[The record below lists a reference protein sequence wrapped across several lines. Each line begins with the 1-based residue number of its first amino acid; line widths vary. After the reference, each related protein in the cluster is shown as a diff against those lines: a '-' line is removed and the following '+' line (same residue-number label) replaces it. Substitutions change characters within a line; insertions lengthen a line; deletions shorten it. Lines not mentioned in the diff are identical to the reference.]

1 MKILLAA
8 DGSESGGAIEIESR
22 VGGARYGGSD

>member
-1 MKILLAA
+1 MKILLAV

-22 VGGARYGGSD
+22 GWRGEIWIT